1 MAAAPSPLRFAF
13 AGMVAMAA
21 AMGIGRFVYTPI
33 LPGMMQALGL
43 SPAQAGAIASA
54 NYLGYLLGAL
64 LAAGGWAHGR
74 ERALM
79 LTGLAASTVLA
90 VAMGLSGNLVLFIVI
105 RFLAGLASAF
115 VMVFLAS
122 IVFSHLAAARRDD
135 LQAVH
140 FSGVGVGIAI
150 SSAMMLA
157 LHAVAAPWQAGWWWS
172 GAISAIAFLFV
183 AATIDRGPAG
193 AGERRAEPRLPRDP
207 ALRKLILAY
216 GLFGLGYVVTATF
229 LIAIVRQGDGGQVFE
244 GIVWLVTGLVGVPS
258 VAVWNR
264 VAARTGLTT
273 AYALGCLIEAAGVAV
288 SVLGGGIAGP
298 IAGGILLGSTFIA
311 LTALGL
317 QAARRLAPEA
327 PRRVFALMTASFG
340 LGQIVGPLVA
350 GTIAGWSGGYLLPSL
365 AAALAL
371 LISGAVAWSAG
382 SAPKSP

>member
-1 MAAAPSPLRFAF
+1 
-13 AGMVAMAA
+13 MVAMAA

-43 SPAQAGAIASA
+43 TPAEAGAIASA

-64 LAAGGWAHGR
+64 FAAGGWAHSR
-74 ERALM
+74 ERTLM

-90 VAMGLSGNLVLFIVI
+90 AAMGLANGLAVFIVI

-140 FSGVGVGIAI
+140 FSGVGAGIAI

-157 LHAVAAPWQAGWWWS
+157 LHAVDAAWQAGWWWS
-172 GAISAIAFLFV
+172 GAISAVAFLFV
-183 AATIDRGPAG
+183 AAAIDRGPAG
-193 AGERRAEPRLPRDP
+193 TGEQRAEPGLPRDP
-207 ALRKLILAY
+207 ALRRLILAY
-216 GLFGLGYVVTATF
+216 GLFGFGYVVTATF
-229 LIAIVRQGDGGQVFE
+229 LIAIVRQGDGGQAFE
-244 GIVWLVTGLVGVPS
+244 GVVWLVTGLVGVPS

-264 VAARTGLTT
+264 IAARTGLTA

-340 LGQIVGPLVA
+340 LGQIIGPLVA